1 MSDIS
6 VIEPLVLVSVRLPRG
21 LTATLRALA
30 DAQSYHGHRVTLS
43 DALRSHVALEQVKAL
58 GKQRPRRRAAALASG
73 NSKIDPMT
81 MRQLSSIGSNIN
93 QLARAV
99 NRGAVDG
106 TLTQATVLLSALLS
120 LEREITALTTSLK
133 GQHYVH

>member
-1 MSDIS
+1 
-6 VIEPLVLVSVRLPRG
+6 
-21 LTATLRALA
+21 
-30 DAQSYHGHRVTLS
+30 
-43 DALRSHVALEQVKAL
+43 
-58 GKQRPRRRAAALASG
+58 
-73 NSKIDPMT
+73 MT